1 MQGEQVHSY
10 LQQLQ
15 QKGSKEQPSCGNTKQ
30 VVYYKHTLTHYVV
43 ENSSKPSLRSVY
55 CYYTTDIIT

>member
-30 VVYYKHTLTHYVV
+30 VVYYKHTLTHQNFLFEV
-43 ENSSKPSLRSVY
+43 STATIQL
-55 CYYTTDIIT
+55 T